1 MNQSEAIE
9 VARKYLFADMYQP
22 KHPFEEYKLHRSL
35 QYLLCGSY
43 QRLERNIGQ
52 NNITEKD
59 IYLLVEA
66 WIMVEGCDIDYESP
80 LIHKDIPSNTLQRNK

>member
-1 MNQSEAIE
+1 MKQSEAIE

-22 KHPFEEYKLHRSL
+22 KYPFEEYSLHSSL

-43 QRLERNIGQ
+43 KRLARSVGE

-66 WIMVEGCDIDYESP
+66 WIMGEGCDVDYEEP
-80 LIHKDIPSNTLQRNK
+80 LLHKSVPSNTKQRNK

>member
-9 VARKYLFADMYQP
+9 AARKYLFADMYQP
-22 KHPFEEYKLHRSL
+22 KHPFEEYGLNRSL

-43 QRLERNIGQ
+43 QRLSRCVGE

-59 IYLLVEA
+59 IYLLVEG
-66 WIMVEGCDIDYESP
+66 WIMAEGCDVDYEHP
-80 LIHKDIPSNTLQRNK
+80 LIHKDIPYNTLQRNK